1 MLNRFLMVL
10 IPAFRSVKIYWC
22 EKKAFVER
30 WDSICADTLPASE
43 KHLSQG
49 IIQQDDDNADSKSK
63 GKTRLDKNELTDC
76 AAQFYPFEC
85 DVSFQDA
92 KCTCYL

>member
-1 MLNRFLMVL
+1 MMNHFLMVL
-10 IPAFRSVKIYWC
+10 IPAIQSVQIYWC
-22 EKKAFVER
+22 EKKLLKKDGIPFEQIHCPV
-30 WDSICADTLPASE
+30 SE

-49 IIQQDDDNADSKSK
+49 IIQQYDDNSGSKRK

-85 DVSFQDA
+85 DVLFQDA